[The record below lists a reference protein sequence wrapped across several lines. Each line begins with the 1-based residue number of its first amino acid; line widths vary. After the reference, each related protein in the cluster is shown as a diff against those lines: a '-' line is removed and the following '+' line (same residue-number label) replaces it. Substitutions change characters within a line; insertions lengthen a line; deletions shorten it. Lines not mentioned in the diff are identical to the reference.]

1 MRVEKKRITEY
12 AGSLLMNIIPFIF
25 SITCIIP
32 VVWLFYSTLKTSAQF
47 ESNIIALPTSFN
59 LSNYKYV
66 FQTTPMGLYIWNTL
80 RNTVIILILVLFFGF
95 INGYFLSRFRFKLR
109 TPLLGFYVSN
119 LFIPIHALLVP
130 TYILFS
136 FIGLTNRWYST
147 ILPVACMELPVT
159 IFLISSY
166 VSTIPKELEEA
177 AAIDGSSFS
186 RTLFTIILPIT
197 TPILVTTGI
206 IAFFHCWNEFS
217 YSLILLSKEK
227 LYTISLALTRFRGE
241 NRIDYPK
248 MMTAMVIA
256 MIPAL
261 LLYVSFSKQIIK
273 GIVAGAIKG

>member
-1 MRVEKKRITEY
+1 MTKMERKIISK
-12 AGSLLMNIIPFIF
+12 AGSFFLNIIPFIF

-47 ESNIIALPTSFN
+47 ESSIIALPTSFN
-59 LSNYKYV
+59 LENYKYV
-66 FQTTPMGLYIWNTL
+66 FKTTPMGLYIWNTS
-80 RNTVIILILVLFFGF
+80 RNTVIILLLVLFFGF
-95 INGYFLSRFRFKLR
+95 VNGYFLSRFRFRFR
-109 TPLLGFYVSN
+109 TVLLGFYVSN
-119 LFIPIHALLVP
+119 LFIPVHALLVP

-166 VSTIPKELEEA
+166 VSSIPKELEEA

-186 RTLFTIILPIT
+186 RTLFTIILPIV
-197 TPILVTTGI
+197 TPVLVTTGI

-227 LYTISLALTRFRGE
+227 LYTISLALTRFKGE

-248 MMTAMVIA
+248 MMTAMFISMV
-256 MIPAL
+256 PAL
-261 LLYVSFSKQIIK
+261 LLYVLFSKQIIK
-273 GIVAGAIKG
+273 GMVAGAIKG